1 MRRTPWILGLISLS
15 LGACAAPLPED
26 LFVLA
31 GQPLEDICLSE
42 GEDSREMCH
51 RHIQGLLG
59 DYYDQQDRIPKD
71 RRAVIGCCHGEPLTL
86 RNAAIQGHDRVR
98 EAVDWA
104 QSEEGREHI
113 VGAELLSHMA
123 DDFYARI
130 VVAREELQSA
140 RADGLRWSCRLA
152 LLWRR

>member
-71 RRAVIGCCHGEPLTL
+71 RRAVIGCYHGEPLTL

-98 EAVDWA
+98 QCPPGTGTSW
-104 QSEEGREHI
+104 
-113 VGAELLSHMA
+113 L
-123 DDFYARI
+123 
-130 VVAREELQSA
+130 
-140 RADGLRWSCRLA
+140 
-152 LLWRR
+152 